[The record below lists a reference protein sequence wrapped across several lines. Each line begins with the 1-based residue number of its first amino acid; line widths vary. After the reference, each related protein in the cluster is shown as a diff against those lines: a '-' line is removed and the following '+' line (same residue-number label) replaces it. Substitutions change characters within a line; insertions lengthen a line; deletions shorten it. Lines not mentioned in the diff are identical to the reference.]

1 MGKNWVQRLMAGIVS
16 NDREFQSGGVGTTG
30 FAPLLGPY
38 MDWLLHNLGTSK
50 IHLSRV
56 KR

>member
-1 MGKNWVQRLMAGIVS
+1 MAENGFQRLMAGIVS
-16 NDREFQSGGVGTTG
+16 NDRKFQSGGDGTTG